1 MLLSLRRL
9 TVFLVIAAGLLFAG
23 RIGAQTPAATPAQTA
38 APNTGAAPS
47 AVPTPAKPHL
57 TRDGKPLAK
66 EVREQCRSEAGTK
79 GLAKGDAYRA
89 FMKECIGKQRPDLV
103 KSYEC
108 RQEARSKKIEAGER
122 KAFLKACRAR
132 P

>member
-1 MLLSLRRL
+1 MLVALRRL
-9 TVFLVIAAGLLFAG
+9 TVFLVIAASLLFAG
-23 RIGAQTPAATPAQTA
+23 RIGAQTPQATPAQPA
-38 APNTGAAPS
+38 APITGAAP
-47 AVPTPAKPHL
+47 PAATVQPKPHL

-66 EVREQCRSEAGTK
+66 EVREQCRSDAGAK